1 MDEFMMNTSINNVS
15 LESTGYFSKLM
26 LDYVQS
32 HPSVSGLYDYPM
44 NEEGLLNALKNKQQQ
59 TINRN
64 VLAEVLK
71 EQYQLLSTT
80 DLVQQN
86 IDALLEENTFTI
98 CTAHQPSL
106 FTGNLYFIYKIA
118 QTISLAKSMS
128 AKYPEYRFV
137 PVFWMGSED
146 ADLDELGY
154 VYLNGETL
162 RWDTKQTGAVG
173 RMSNKGIDTL
183 IQRLENELSVQS
195 YGKELIDLL
204 KRCYRPDENFQ
215 QATFRLINELFQQ
228 WGVVVLIPDHPALK
242 KEMQQ
247 IFEDD
252 LTTQQPS
259 EIVAKTIAQ
268 IPSQYKIQ
276 ANPRS
281 VNLFY
286 LTEGIR
292 NLIVFENNLYW
303 VKGTELQFT
312 QAALLEEL
320 HTHPER
326 FSPNVILRGLFQEKI
341 LPNIATIGGGG
352 ETAYWLELKDLF
364 KHYEIPYPVLVLRNS
379 FLWMDTDQVKIQQKY
394 NISNEEMFLPTQQ
407 LYAAL
412 TKKQTDKDFSTQKEW
427 DEMNAIYQRLK
438 EKAAQIDKSL
448 VQHISA
454 LQVNAERKLNTLE
467 KKLFK
472 SERQSFEQ
480 LNRQVEKWKKELF
493 PKNGLQE
500 RVENFL
506 PFYAKYGKEFIE
518 IIVEKSPALSNEF
531 IIIKEEVV

>member
-15 LESTGYFSKLM
+15 IESTGYFSKLM

-44 NEEGLLNALKNKQQQ
+44 NEGGLLKALKNKQQQ
-59 TINRN
+59 MVNRS
-64 VLAEVLK
+64 VLVEVLK

-80 DLVQQN
+80 ALVQQN
-86 IDALLEENTFTI
+86 IEALEDKNTFTI

-128 AKYPEYRFV
+128 AQHPEYRFV

-162 RWDTKQTGAVG
+162 RWETKQTGAVG
-173 RMSNKGIDTL
+173 RMNNKGIDVL
-183 IQRLENELSVQS
+183 IRRLENELSVQT

-204 KRCYRPDENFQ
+204 KRCYLPDENFQ
-215 QATFRLINELFQQ
+215 QATFRLINELFQH

-247 IFEDD
+247 IFRDD

-268 IPSQYKIQ
+268 IPAQYKIQ

-292 NLIVFENNLYW
+292 NLIVFENNRYR

-320 HTHPER
+320 SNHPER

-364 KHYEIPYPVLVLRNS
+364 HHYEIPYPVLVLRNS
-379 FLWMDTDQVKIQQKY
+379 FLWMDTNQVKIQQKY
-394 NISNEEMFLPTQQ
+394 NISNEEMFLPAQQ
-407 LYAAL
+407 LYAVL
-412 TKKQTDKDFSTQKEW
+412 TKKQTNKDFSTQKERS
-427 DEMNAIYQRLK
+427 EMNAVYERLK
-438 EKAAQIDKSL
+438 EKAEQIDKSL

-454 LQVNAERKLNTLE
+454 LQVNAERKLIALE

-472 SERQSFEQ
+472 SERQSFEH

-506 PFYAKYGKEFIE
+506 PFYAKYGKEFIQT
-518 IIVEKSPALSNEF
+518 IVEKSPALSYDF
-531 IIIKEEVV
+531 IIIKEEGA

>member
-195 YGKELIDLL
+195 YGNELIDLL